1 MSSNYRPAAQKSDA
15 GAGGRGGGKRPMNPL
30 FMGIVIGLLLGILLA
45 LGIAL
50 WLNRSSNP
58 FVEKTRPVDALPT
71 IAPRA
76 DANKPDASRPA
87 PPASGSAAAKEGGE
101 KPRFEFYQILPGE
114 KDPSAAGKKPADT
127 ASNKSSTPPHAAD
140 AKRDAAPAKPAATP
154 AAGGKEAYFLQAGA
168 FQNETDAENL
178 KAKIAFA
185 GMEANVKSVNLA
197 AKGTLYRVRLGPY
210 KSLEEVNRIKATL
223 SQNGINA
230 AMVRP
235 E

>member
-1 MSSNYRPAAQKSDA
+1 MSHHYRPAQSDS
-15 GAGGRGGGKRPMNPL
+15 GSSGRGRRPMNPL
-30 FMGIVIGLLLGILLA
+30 FMGIIIGLLLGILLA

-50 WLNRSSNP
+50 FLNRSANP

-71 IAPRA
+71 IAPRTDAPKA
-76 DANKPDASRPA
+76 DALRPP
-87 PPASGSAAAKEGGE
+87 PPAGATGKDGE

-114 KDPSAAGKKPADT
+114 KDPSAGKKPAESA
-127 ASNKSSTPPHAAD
+127 ASKFSSVPNAAD
-140 AKRDAAPAKPAATP
+140 TKRDAASAKAPAATVP
-154 AAGGKEAYFLQAGA
+154 AGKETYFLQAGA
-168 FQNETDAENL
+168 FQNEGDAESL

-185 GMEANVKSVNLA
+185 GLEANVRSVNLPE
-197 AKGTLYRVRLGPY
+197 KGTLYRVRLGPY
-210 KSLEEVNRIKATL
+210 KSLEEANRIKATL